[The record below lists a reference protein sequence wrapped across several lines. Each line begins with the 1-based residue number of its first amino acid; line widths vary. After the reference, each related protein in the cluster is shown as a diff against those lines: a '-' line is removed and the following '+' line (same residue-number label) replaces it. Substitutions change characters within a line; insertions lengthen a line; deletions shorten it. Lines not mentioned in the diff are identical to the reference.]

1 MADQIPLILN
11 TSANQI
17 QEMPAGDTLD
27 LTGSN
32 INGVGILTVTTIDCN
47 GDLDVDGHINFD
59 NLSIAGV
66 STFTGAITANG
77 SIDLNS
83 DLDVDGHTNLD
94 NVNVAGV
101 TTFAGVIEGV
111 AGQNKIPSLYN
122 AMGDLPNP
130 GTYHGMF
137 AHVHS
142 TGRGYFSHA
151 GGWYELVN
159 KESTGVVGTG
169 TESYNVGNI
178 IVGSGVTIESN
189 GQATFTGIVTFGSS
203 STTIEGDNNVI
214 KVGTALTLGH
224 TQGVQFH
231 TQNLHSAGFEV
242 NQINASGIITASSLS
257 VSGSASIG
265 GVLTYE
271 DVTSIDSVGIIT
283 ARSGVVTPNVDVD
296 DFISVGSN
304 IHLGNAGI
312 ITASSYRGDGSQ
324 LTGISVG
331 ITTEAL
337 VKTNGQTATLDLSK
351 DDHKV
356 TATGT
361 VTIDTTGGTEADSHT
376 LRIVNNGTATINFS
390 SKFLFPSGG
399 TPNLPTATGAISLIS
414 FTVHQTTGTVK
425 LLAGASVN
433 FS

>member
-1 MADQIPLILN
+1 MADRIPLILN
-11 TSANQI
+11 TNANQI
-17 QEMPAGDTLD
+17 QEIASGDTLD
-27 LTGSN
+27 LTGN
-32 INGVGILTVTTIDCN
+32 NVNGVGILTCGSLSSRITGNVDIQAGILTTTGNID
-47 GDLDVDGHINFD
+47 
-59 NLSIAGV
+59 
-66 STFTGAITANG
+66 ANG
-77 SIDLNS
+77 I
-83 DLDVDGHTNLD
+83 
-94 NVNVAGV
+94 
-101 TTFAGVIEGV
+101 IEGI

-122 AMGDLPNP
+122 AMTDLPNA
-130 GTYHGMF
+130 GSYHGMF
-137 AHVHS
+137 AHVHA
-142 TGRGYFSHA
+142 TQRGYFAHG

-159 KESTGVVGTG
+159 KEASGVVGTG
-169 TESYNVGNI
+169 TESFNVG
-178 IVGSGVTIESN
+178 VVTAGTLN
-189 GQATFTGIVTFGSS
+189 ATTFGA
-203 STTIEGDNNVI
+203 I
-214 KVGTALTLGH
+214 
-224 TQGVQFH
+224 
-231 TQNLHSAGFEV
+231 
-242 NQINASGIITASSLS
+242 SGSTASFSGNVS
-257 VSGSASIG
+257 VG

-271 DVTSIDSVGIIT
+271 DVLNVDSVGIVT

-351 DDHKV
+351 ADHKV

-361 VTIDTTGGTEADSHT
+361 VTIDTTGGTESDSHT

-390 SKFLFPSGG
+390 NKFLFPSGG
-399 TPNLPTATGAISLIS
+399 TPNLPTTSGAISLIS
-414 FTVHQTTGTVK
+414 FTVHQTTGSVK